1 MKGEAMDE
9 KERLEI
15 LQRCGFG
22 GMDLS
27 LLSKVKR
34 PEWYG
39 IQLTADASRSLGEM
53 MRPDT
58 KLSQNERIVEYAMNR
73 GGITSFDATNILHIM
88 SFTKR
93 MSEIRRD
100 PRYEVTQRWET
111 NGHTKWK
118 LYEIKERKD
127 V

>member
-9 KERLEI
+9 KEKLEI

-27 LLSKVKR
+27 LLSKVKK

-58 KLSQNERIVEYAMNR
+58 KKSQNERIVEYAIRR

-100 PRYEVTQRWET
+100 PRYEVTDKWESNGLIRW
-111 NGHTKWK
+111 KV
-118 LYEIKERKD
+118 YEIKEKD
-127 V
+127 NV

>member
-1 MKGEAMDE
+1 MDE
-9 KERLEI
+9 KEKLEI

-58 KLSQNERIVEYAMNR
+58 KLSQNERIVEFAIRR

-100 PRYEVTQRWET
+100 PRYEVTDRWES
-111 NGHTKWK
+111 NGLIRWK
-118 LYEIKERKD
+118 VYEIKEKE
-127 V
+127 

>member
-1 MKGEAMDE
+1 MDE
-9 KERLEI
+9 KEKLEI

-27 LLSKVKR
+27 LLSKVKK
-34 PEWYG
+34 PDWYG

-53 MRPDT
+53 MKPDT
-58 KLSQNERIVEYAMNR
+58 KLSQNERIVEFAMNR

-111 NGHTKWK
+111 NGHTKWM

-127 V
+127 A